1 MNRKKL
7 PLMMALVTLMGVLL
21 LSANSLSAGI
31 KDRMKARI
39 PEIKALKEKGAIGE
53 NNKGYLEAIG
63 KNGAKSGVVAAENKD
78 RKKVYEAIA
87 KKQGVS
93 AAAVGK
99 RRAMQIAE
107 KANPGEWL
115 QGKNGK
121 WYQKK

>member
-1 MNRKKL
+1 MNRTKH
-7 PLMMALVTLMGVLL
+7 PLMIAIVTLVGIIL

-63 KNGAKSGVVAAENKD
+63 KSAPKSSVVADENKD

-93 AAAVGK
+93 AAAVGQ
-99 RRAMQIAE
+99 RRALQIAE

-115 QGKNGK
+115 QNKSGK